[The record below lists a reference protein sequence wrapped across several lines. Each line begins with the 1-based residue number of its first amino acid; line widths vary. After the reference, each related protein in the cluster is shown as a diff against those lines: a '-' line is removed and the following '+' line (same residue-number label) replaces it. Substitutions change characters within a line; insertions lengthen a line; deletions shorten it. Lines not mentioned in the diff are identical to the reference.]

1 MAEIET
7 LGILDEIQ
15 SLVSIKLQV
24 VSYKWLSQNYLV
36 SSDAAKRL
44 LEEFVEKHINDVE
57 VVYSLSGWLKN
68 NPSAYHV
75 QLVSSSKIAEAKQ
88 EFNENCSVQVY
99 SVQACI
105 PKDAATLWN
114 AEFVQAEELFK
125 QSPSVDNCL
134 WDNRFCGVLNP
145 FIKQNADR
153 KSASTGD
160 PQAKN
165 SGAIMASNCKL
176 TSQSVTFQPPQSKKV
191 QHAEPSADMAMANYV
206 KNEVA
211 VEGGSNIDIDKEKVA
226 QPLENK
232 KNIRTD
238 KTSALNG
245 GVLADMWGRATT
257 KLKTGCIPTETNK
270 AIPISAETQVCTSK
284 EFEDANCFD
293 DRQDVTIKRSNSR
306 GNRKRRVIYDSSDE
320 EGEDAVNL
328 SSPDPPG
335 LKSSS
340 NTPEVEKMLC
350 FKGDEKMNKQFKGES
365 SAKESKSLSND
376 ANVTGISDHGHSN
389 DANVRAKLTDVAPKS
404 PQRKKVLKTKIDER
418 GREVTEVIWEG
429 EETKPDGSLA
439 MKTENK
445 VANNAVDRPTAAKRS
460 HVTESIAPL
469 NQAVKAGNKKGGNKD
484 RKQGNILS
492 FFKRAS

>member
-15 SLVSIKLQV
+15 SLVSVKLQV

-44 LEEFVEKHINDVE
+44 LEEFVEKHRNDVE

-88 EFNENCSVQVY
+88 EFNETCSVQVY

-125 QSPSVDNCL
+125 QSPSVDNCF

-145 FIKQNADR
+145 FVKQNADR

-160 PQAKN
+160 PQEKK
-165 SGAIMASNCKL
+165 SGAIMASKSKL
-176 TSQSVTFQPPQSKKV
+176 TSQSVTFQPPQPKKV
-191 QHAEPSADMAMANYV
+191 QHAQPSADMAMVNYV

-211 VEGGSNIDIDKEKVA
+211 VEGGSNMNIDKEKVA

-238 KTSALNG
+238 KSSAVNG
-245 GVLADMWGRATT
+245 GVLANMWGRATT
-257 KLKTGCIPTETNK
+257 KLKADCIPTETNK
-270 AIPISAETQVCTSK
+270 AIPISAETQVCTS
-284 EFEDANCFD
+284 EELEDANCFD
-293 DRQDVTIKRSNSR
+293 DRQDFNIKRSNSR
-306 GNRKRRVIYDSSDE
+306 GNRKRRVIYDSSEDE

-340 NTPEVEKMLC
+340 NTPEVEKVLC
-350 FKGDEKMNKQFKGES
+350 FEGDEKINKKLKGES
-365 SAKESKSLSND
+365 LAKESKSHID
-376 ANVTGISDHGHSN
+376 VTGISDHGHSI
-389 DANVRAKLTDVAPKS
+389 DANVRVKLTDVAPKS
-404 PQRKKVLKTKIDER
+404 PQRKKVLKTRIDER

-429 EETKPDGSLA
+429 EQTKPDGSLA
-439 MKTENK
+439 KKTENK